1 MGICCFDCSLLYLL
15 KSGLWLS
22 SESLISL
29 DWPATSHVPAV
40 PRLLLLSPILE
51 GAAIPAWVCELQP
64 SCLGDKN
71 LSTEWYPYP
80 SLTFKT

>member
-1 MGICCFDCSLLYLL
+1 MGIYCLDCSLLYLL

-22 SESLISL
+22 PEGT
-29 DWPATSHVPAV
+29 DWPVTPRVPAV
-40 PRLLLLSPILE
+40 PCLLLRPILE
-51 GAAIPAWVCELQP
+51 GPAIPAWVCELQP
-64 SCLGDKN
+64 SSLDNKY